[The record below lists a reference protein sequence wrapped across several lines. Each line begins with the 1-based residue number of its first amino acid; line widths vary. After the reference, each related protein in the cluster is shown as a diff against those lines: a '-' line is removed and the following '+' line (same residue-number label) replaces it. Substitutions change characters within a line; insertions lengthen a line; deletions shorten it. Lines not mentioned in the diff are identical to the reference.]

1 MPMTRRAFTL
11 ALCGALPWIAA
22 TAQAQSTASD
32 YPNRAI
38 RLIIPNTAAGLIDAF
53 ARVLAQELAS
63 RVGQPVLVENRPGAN
78 MAIAAEATVKSP
90 PDGHTLFV
98 GGSAGLVL
106 GTIARKKLPYDPQR
120 DLAPISMLLT
130 IPFYLVARPSLP
142 ARSVQELVA
151 LAKAEPGKLTY
162 ASFGTGSSQH
172 LAAEIFK
179 RKMNIDLLHVPYKG
193 SSEAITAVVSGEVDM
208 MFNGGQVLPLVNG
221 GKLRALASTEP
232 KRTAVTPNLPTMIE
246 SGVPD
251 YDVTSWFGLFAT
263 AAVPRPII
271 ERLNRDVGAVLRASA
286 VREKFEFSGIDM
298 TPSTPEE
305 LGARLRADLP
315 IWGKIMRDAG
325 IQPE

>member
-1 MPMTRRAFTL
+1 MPVTRRVLIL
-11 ALCGALPWIAA
+11 ALCGALPWLAA
-22 TAQAQSTASD
+22 TAQAQGTASD
-32 YPNRAI
+32 YPNRPI
-38 RLIIPNTAAGLIDAF
+38 RLIVPNTAAGLIDAF
-53 ARVLAQELAS
+53 ARVLAQQLAS
-63 RVGQPVLVENRPGAN
+63 RMGQPVVVENRPGAN
-78 MAIAAEATVKSP
+78 MAIAAELTVKSP

-106 GTIARKKLPYDPQR
+106 GTIARKTLPYDPVR
-120 DLAPISMLLT
+120 DLAPISILFSV
-130 IPFYLVARPSLP
+130 PFYLVTRPSLQ
-142 ARSVQELVA
+142 AQSVKQLVA
-151 LAKAEPGKLTY
+151 LAKAQPGKLTY

-179 RKMNIDLLHVPYKG
+179 SRMNIDLLHVPYKG
-193 SSEAITAVVSGEVDM
+193 SSESINAVVAGEVDM

-251 YDVTSWFGLFAT
+251 YDVTSWFALFAP
-263 AAVPRPII
+263 AAVPRPIV
-271 ERLNRDVGAVLRASA
+271 ERLNREVGAILRSG
-286 VREKFEFSGIDM
+286 VMHDKFSFSGIDM